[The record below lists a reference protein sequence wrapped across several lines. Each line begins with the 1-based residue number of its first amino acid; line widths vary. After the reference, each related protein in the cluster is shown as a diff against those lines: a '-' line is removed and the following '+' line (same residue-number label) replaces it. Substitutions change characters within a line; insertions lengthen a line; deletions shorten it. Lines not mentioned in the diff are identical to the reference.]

1 MATTARGT
9 KILRFT
15 PGSNSFVA
23 TTQQTNQ
30 LLSCSLASWSTAPT
44 PTIPLSTLARR
55 TDGTTFGLNK
65 TGNVLFHVDL
75 PTGVTT
81 RIGKLTLAHHGLGH
95 FSGTLKHVRGLA
107 FSDQPHELWG
117 ILPCQTLK
125 HQHVDCM
132 IQINTNTGLVTSLHQ
147 LNRTDVMAIAVPP
160 RAGGS
165 WRGTTHFLW
174 CASGGLY
181 ALKNPNE
188 GYELKRIGT
197 WRDVSLVVVVGG
209 GGWCTDLSFNFW
221 LFVFLSFFFSGA
233 PTDGKQLRAICFDR
247 EGKLWGVGSSGLCSV
262 DTSVGS
268 VKTVLELR
276 LGESHNN
283 EPVLLDSLMWLP
295 RVVSATTSLKP
306 TFSEIK
312 MKRAAT
318 SSSSGGGEKRRSF
331 DLLGEKVDILLWNIL
346 LLFVSSSMRKTT

>member
-1 MATTARGT
+1 MTRPCETLERFDSDSTSNKWTLVVGLQKRFGGSFFVVSDPKIKKSKNTPALHSNSTAALRLLSSHTTERRQSTTQMATTTRGT

-65 TGNVLFHVDL
+65 TGDVLFHVDV

-81 RIGKLTLAHHGLGH
+81 RIGKLALGHHGMGH
-95 FSGTLKHVRGLA
+95 FSGTIKHVRGLA

-125 HQHVDCM
+125 NQHVDCM

-197 WRDVSLVVVVGG
+197 CRDKDASLVVVVVVGG
-209 GGWCTDLSFNFW
+209 VLTCHVIQLLVI
-221 LFVFLSFFFSGA
+221 LFLF
-233 PTDGKQLRAICFDR
+233 R
-247 EGKLWGVGSSGLCSV
+247 GV
-262 DTSVGS
+262 
-268 VKTVLELR
+268 
-276 LGESHNN
+276 
-283 EPVLLDSLMWLP
+283 
-295 RVVSATTSLKP
+295 
-306 TFSEIK
+306 
-312 MKRAAT
+312 
-318 SSSSGGGEKRRSF
+318 
-331 DLLGEKVDILLWNIL
+331 
-346 LLFVSSSMRKTT
+346 